1 MKGYLWS
8 FLILPLII
16 SCGAKVDDLDFDLNP
31 TSEKEV
37 EEIPKITTVGSLD
50 VTFGGGDGLGLGGG
64 VSCVGR
70 FGGRGGG
77 AGRDDEPPANVLS
90 YSALLAGSLRTSHA
104 SFSSLVVASALGLG
118 FRSG

>member
-1 MKGYLWS
+1 MIDAATPQPSGHPK
-8 FLILPLII
+8 
-16 SCGAKVDDLDFDLNP
+16 NP
-31 TSEKEV
+31 E
-37 EEIPKITTVGSLD
+37 PCNA
-50 VTFGGGDGLGLGGG
+50 LGGG

-77 AGRDDEPPANVLS
+77 VSCVGRVGGRGGGAGREDEPAADVLS

-104 SFSSLVVASALGLG
+104 SFSRLVVASAVGLG

>member
-1 MKGYLWS
+1 MATS
-8 FLILPLII
+8 INDAII
-16 SCGAKVDDLDFDLNP
+16 ARMTTNVR
-31 TSEKEV
+31 T
-37 EEIPKITTVGSLD
+37 PKSSHAPFKSPGGSDAL
-50 VTFGGGDGLGLGGG
+50 GGGGGGLGLGGR

>member
-1 MKGYLWS
+1 MIKRPT
-8 FLILPLII
+8 I
-16 SCGAKVDDLDFDLNP
+16 VDGKLLEGLE
-31 TSEKEV
+31 SV
-37 EEIPKITTVGSLD
+37 GVGSDAL
-50 VTFGGGDGLGLGGG
+50 GGGGGGLGLGGR

-104 SFSSLVVASALGLG
+104 SFSRLVVASALGLG

>member
-1 MKGYLWS
+1 MSYCDATAATIDPKTRMPS
-8 FLILPLII
+8 
-16 SCGAKVDDLDFDLNP
+16 S
-31 TSEKEV
+31 T
-37 EEIPKITTVGSLD
+37 IPKDTGQPPPVGSGPDAL
-50 VTFGGGDGLGLGGG
+50 GGGDGLGLGGG

-77 AGRDDEPPANVLS
+77 AGREDEPAANCLS

-104 SFSSLVVASALGLG
+104 SFSRLVVASAVGLG

>member
-1 MKGYLWS
+1 MTMMTS
-8 FLILPLII
+8 STVPTQNTSHPPPVI
-16 SCGAKVDDLDFDLNP
+16 S
-31 TSEKEV
+31 
-37 EEIPKITTVGSLD
+37 GSDAL
-50 VTFGGGDGLGLGGG
+50 GGGDGLGLGGG

-77 AGRDDEPPANVLS
+77 AGRDDELPANVLS
-90 YSALLAGSLRTSHA
+90 YSALLAGSLRISHA